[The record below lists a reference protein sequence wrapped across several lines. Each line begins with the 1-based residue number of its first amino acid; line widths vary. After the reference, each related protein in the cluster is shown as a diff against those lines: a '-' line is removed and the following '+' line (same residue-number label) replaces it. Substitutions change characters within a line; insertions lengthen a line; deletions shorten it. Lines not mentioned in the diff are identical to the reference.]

1 MLFLTL
7 CNFIIHNKGHGFGLS
22 LNPTP
27 TIKADDVS
35 KYFVE
40 RSWLTHVFKKK
51 IMSGQLEDSK

>member
-1 MLFLTL
+1 MLFIIL

-40 RSWLTHVFKKK
+40 RSLKKK
-51 IMSGQLEDSK
+51 LMSGQLEDLK